1 MKSVKFFV
9 CLLLAQFCSMVA
21 FAQNVSRYSTEHL
34 AAAERVAYAMG
45 LPERFIIPTQELLQ
59 RSREKDRDNAPLM
72 TAVFRPYLEKK
83 YTAEHMRD
91 YFAARF
97 DLTYCRSIADFWEG
111 PVGKKLVRNQVLMLT
126 SGTAP
131 KLVFTAR
138 EKTLIKNFE
147 ATDAGKAFMLS
158 MPEIEDAMDE
168 FTRTTQTK
176 MREKFLDE
184 LKRKLESSSS
194 S

>member
-1 MKSVKFFV
+1 MTILKFLTCFLFAQCWSMLV
-9 CLLLAQFCSMVA
+9 LAQSVPQFSG
-21 FAQNVSRYSTEHL
+21 EHL

-59 RSREKDRDNAPLM
+59 RSREKDPEHAPLM

-83 YTAEHMRD
+83 YTAEHLRT

-97 DLTYCRSIADFWEG
+97 GLNDCRRIAAFWEG
-111 PVGKKLVRNQVLMLT
+111 PVGKKLVNNQVRMLT

-131 KLVFTAR
+131 QLVFSTR
-138 EKTLIKNFE
+138 EKALIKKFE
-147 ATDAGKAFMLS
+147 TTDAGKAFLLA
-158 MPEIEDAMDE
+158 MPEIEDTLAE
-168 FTRTTQTK
+168 FTRETQMK
-176 MREKFLDE
+176 MREKFLNE
-184 LKRKLESSSS
+184 LKRQLESSSS